1 MEESMETLSY
11 LSSYIYLFGNDIR
24 LLHLYTKGENFIEV
38 HELLNELYDICFDYY
53 DVFAEMA
60 IAHDEIIPNPT
71 DILLEDDIAWNPI
84 VGDNFSSDDI
94 KNYVLDKGNE
104 IIKFADNITEYENFV
119 TSKIDEFNYEL
130 DSLVNYKFAR
140 ISD

>member
-1 MEESMETLSY
+1 METLSY

-24 LLHLYTKGENFIEV
+24 LLHLYTKGKNFIEI
-38 HELLNELYDICFDYY
+38 HELLNELYDVCFDYY

-60 IAHDEIIPNPT
+60 ITHNEIIPNPT
-71 DILLEDDIAWNPI
+71 DILLEDNIAWNPI
-84 VGDNFSSDDI
+84 LGNNFSSDDI
-94 KNYVLDKGNE
+94 KNYVFDKGNE